1 MITSANFTLTC
12 SIPSF
17 LSNPLSFFFFFVARV
32 LQFQPFCSV
41 LISFRFSLRK
51 RLHAKIRRCS
61 SVRFSFPQKHRFLV
75 FSFSE
80 ISLSNFQLFIVVLHY
95 IRQGG
100 IEFEL
105 LVSSRNTCFILC
117 LILEEYRVWYLS
129 FKYLREMYIVVCFDV
144 TVTWKYWKNL
154 KLKELWRICVE

>member
-1 MITSANFTLTC
+1 MFYT
-12 SIPSF
+12 F
-17 LSNPLSFFFFFVARV
+17 LSFQSPFFFFLLRRARSPTPTILFRLNPLPV
-32 LQFQPFCSV
+32 LFLEKDFT
-41 LISFRFSLRK
+41 RK
-51 RLHAKIRRCS
+51 LVRRCS
-61 SVRFSFPQKHRFLV
+61 SLRFSFPQKHRFLV

-80 ISLSNFQLFIVVLHY
+80 ISLSNFQLFIVLLHY

-144 TVTWKYWKNL
+144 TVTWKH
-154 KLKELWRICVE
+154 

>member
-1 MITSANFTLTC
+1 M
-12 SIPSF
+12 
-17 LSNPLSFFFFFVARV
+17 
-32 LQFQPFCSV
+32 
-41 LISFRFSLRK
+41 
-51 RLHAKIRRCS
+51 
-61 SVRFSFPQKHRFLV
+61 

-105 LVSSRNTCFILC
+105 LVSSRNTCFIVFDIGRISSL
-117 LILEEYRVWYLS
+117 VSS

-144 TVTWKYWKNL
+144 TVTWKH
-154 KLKELWRICVE
+154 